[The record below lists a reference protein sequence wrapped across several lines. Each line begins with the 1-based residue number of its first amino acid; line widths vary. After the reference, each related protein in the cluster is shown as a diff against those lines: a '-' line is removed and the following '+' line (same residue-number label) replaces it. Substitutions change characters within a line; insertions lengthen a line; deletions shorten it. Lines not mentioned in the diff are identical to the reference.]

1 MISIYAGVAGFILI
15 SFLIGILGY
24 AVGRYVTIKK
34 TNEKI
39 VKLTKAA
46 LSEIEKVHK
55 NYMDIFSIDFKD
67 APRKQP
73 TTKKPNN
80 LKIIRFDKEDK

>member
-15 SFLIGILGY
+15 SVMIGILGY
-24 AVGRYVTIKK
+24 VAGRYITIKK

-39 VKLTKAA
+39 VKITSAA
-46 LSEIEKVHK
+46 LQEIEKVHRT
-55 NYMDIFSIDFKD
+55 YMDVFSLNLNN
-67 APRKQP
+67 RKTTPQP
-73 TTKKPNN
+73 TKNPNN